1 MESKIILLL
10 LELCSI
16 VYKSY
21 SEVNSFLE
29 KLGFNKVTFFNYSS
43 GLQAVL
49 AVKGDDIYITFRGS
63 SELDDFKTDYKFLPK
78 KFLNVLAH
86 RGFVKSF
93 SECEADLIDYTL
105 SNLNVKSKIFVAGHS
120 LGGALA
126 TLAVAHLN
134 NKKFSNQIALV
145 TFGCPK
151 VFYNIFEPFKLF
163 SGVEIHRFVN
173 GDDLVPTLPPK
184 LYKHISEEVLL
195 QAKDKNGKLNEHSME
210 SYRVYITDIF
220 KVEE

>member
-1 MESKIILLL
+1 MGAKIILLL
-10 LELCSI
+10 LELCAI
-16 VYKSY
+16 VYKGY
-21 SEVNSFLE
+21 SEVNSFLRN
-29 KLGFNKVTFFNYSS
+29 LGFEKITFFNYSS

-49 AVKGDDIYITFRGS
+49 AVKGDDIYVTFRGS
-63 SELDDFKTDYKFLPK
+63 SELDDFKTNAKFLPK

-93 SECEADLIDYTL
+93 SECEADLTSYIL
-105 SNLNVKSKIFVAGHS
+105 SNLNMNSKIFVAGHS

-126 TLAVAHLN
+126 TLTSAYLN
-134 NKKFSNQIALV
+134 NKKFRNNIILV

-151 VFYNIFEPFKLF
+151 VFYNIFNPFKLF

-195 QAKDKNGKLNEHSME
+195 QPRDKNGKLKEHSME